1 MDYEITIGGRS
12 SKVALT
18 RAPGS
23 PERYAFHDEA
33 TGRSGHLVVVDRAPA
48 RLILAIGDKMYAVR
62 PRAKAPGRV
71 DFILN
76 GEPVSAELS
85 TAKAPAEARVD
96 RVAAPEVIASQFPA
110 KVVRVPVSVG
120 ASVRARQ
127 TLVVLEAMKMVTHLD
142 APRDG
147 TVLEIFVNEGEMV
160 ARGTKLLRLKFA

>member
-1 MDYEITIGGRS
+1 MDFEIAIGGRS

-18 RAPGS
+18 RVAGS
-23 PERYAFHDEA
+23 SERYAFHDEA

-48 RLILAIGDKMYAVR
+48 RLIVSIGDKMYSVR
-62 PRAKAPGRV
+62 PRASSPGRV

-76 GEPVSAELS
+76 GEPVTAELS
-85 TAKAPAEARVD
+85 RAQAPPPVGPD
-96 RVAAPEVIASQFPA
+96 RVVAPEVIVSQFPA

-120 ASVRARQ
+120 ASVRTRE

-160 ARGTKLLRLKFA
+160 ARGTKLLRLKFR